1 MSDLRSPGARSSGA
15 RGKRGASDAGKA
27 GGATAG
33 GVPAATTAAGKYMTL
48 DPAAANGPEKSR
60 DIIIMSHAMKN
71 LLRKDDAPES
81 VARGKVAAETVA
93 GPAAKPRA
101 AKPPALSCIA
111 VYRASPLERI
121 DMIRHGIPA
130 SEAKRLFAELPIGQ
144 GAGFKALNLSPATVN
159 RKAKLGQAL
168 SPEEGERIVGFAK
181 LVGQLEAMIQDSGD
195 PAGFDARAWMARWL
209 TEPLPAFGG
218 VRPADLVDTMEG
230 QGLVSAA
237 LAQIQSGA
245 YA

>member
-1 MSDLRSPGARSSGA
+1 MSDLRLPGPRSSGA
-15 RGKRGASDAGKA
+15 RGKRGASGAGKA
-27 GGATAG
+27 DGAATG
-33 GVPAATTAAGKYMTL
+33 GVLAAKTAAAGKYMTI
-48 DPAAANGPEKSR
+48 DPAGAKGQGKSM
-60 DIIIMSHAMKN
+60 DIMPHAMKN
-71 LLRKDDAPES
+71 QLRKDDAPWS
-81 VARGKVAAETVA
+81 AARGKAAAETFA
-93 GPAAKPRA
+93 AQAAKPVA
-101 AKPPALSCIA
+101 AKAPALSYIA

-121 DMIRHGIPA
+121 DMIRQGIPA
-130 SEAKRLFAELPIGQ
+130 SEAKRLFAQLPIGQ

-159 RKAKLGQAL
+159 KKAKLGQAL

-230 QGLVSAA
+230 QGMVSAA

-245 YA
+245 YV